1 MLLILKITS
10 KPTPTLL
17 NNSTMSILTEQAKSK
32 LLPYQVKHAE
42 TLCSILLTKCRALD
56 LSQTG
61 TGKSYVSAAICAS
74 LNLRPLII
82 SPKSLITMWP
92 RVLQEYGVKPYGVA
106 NYEMIQNGKY
116 MVEGKQET
124 CPFIKEVGVPRSDKD
139 TIVNEY
145 KSKKDSTDQFVSY
158 KWSDIPDDMILIFD
172 EAHRCK
178 NPRTYNSM
186 LLHTAAETKMKI
198 LLLSATLADKP
209 ETFILPAFVLGLA
222 NTCQGAKHWLSK
234 LRHEYESIMAGVH
247 HKIYPDFASRM
258 KVRDAEVQNLFPDN
272 KIMANCYEMEN
283 AEEIEAQY
291 DLIEKEMIK
300 LRDKESRANNVLSRI
315 LYARM
320 RIEQLKVPTFVKIA
334 KQELN
339 KGKSVALFVN
349 FNETMNTLMSE
360 LNTTCVIKGSQTNK
374 QRDISIDKFNQDLE
388 RVIICNIQSGGV
400 GISLH
405 DTIGN
410 HARVSII
417 SPTWS
422 AQDILQVL
430 GRVYRANAKT
440 PVEQKIIFC
449 QGTIE
454 EQICKNMSRKIT
466 NIAQLNDGDLL
477 SHKIEGLE
485 QPEHD
490 TTILSE
496 PRKIKMEEEADVDDL
511 VEKMTTTSISKKK
524 SKSKKSEPPA
534 PVHVLP
540 VPPTAPVPV
549 LAPTKAKKSKKSEKE
564 SKPVKE
570 VTKKKTTE
578 SEEKRKNKLAE
589 KRKKL
594 LAELKETESQLST
607 IM

>member
-1 MLLILKITS
+1 MQNNY
-10 KPTPTLL
+10 TL
-17 NNSTMSILTEQAKSK
+17 NDQVKSK
-32 LLPYQVKHAE
+32 LLPYQVKHAS
-42 TLCSILLTKCRALD
+42 TLCSILLSKGRALD

-61 TGKSYVSAAICAS
+61 TGKSYVSAGVCAE
-74 LNLRPLII
+74 LGLRPLII
-82 SPKSLITMWP
+82 SPKSLITLWP
-92 RVLQEYGVKPYGVA
+92 RVLHEYGVEPYGVA

-116 MVEGKQET
+116 FVNGKQME
-124 CPFIKEVGVPRSDKD
+124 CPYVKEIGIPRSQKD

-145 KSKKDSTDQFVSY
+145 KSKKNNSDQFVSF
-158 KWSDIPDDMILIFD
+158 KWVNIPDDMILIFD

-178 NPRTYNSM
+178 NSRTYNSM
-186 LLHTAAETKMKI
+186 LLHTAAETQVKI

-209 ETFILPAFVLGLA
+209 ENFILPAFVLGLA
-222 NTCQGAKHWLSK
+222 NTCQGAKHWLSS
-234 LRHEYESIMAGVH
+234 LRHEHESIMAGVH
-247 HKIYPDFASRM
+247 AKIYPEFASRM
-258 KVRDAEVQNLFPDN
+258 KVRDADVKSLFPDN

-283 AEEIEAQY
+283 AQEIEAQY
-291 DLIEKEMIK
+291 KLIELEMIK

-349 FNETMNTLMSE
+349 FNESMATLMSE

-374 QRDISIDKFNQDLE
+374 QRDESIERFNTDAE

-405 DTIGN
+405 DTRGQ

-449 QGTIE
+449 KGTIE
-454 EQICKNMSRKIT
+454 EQICSNMSRKIT

-490 TTILSE
+490 TSSLSK
-496 PRKIKMEEEADVDDL
+496 PRKINIEEEVVDVDQLADQ
-511 VEKMTTTSISKKK
+511 MASTSI
-524 SKSKKSEPPA
+524 
-534 PVHVLP
+534 
-540 VPPTAPVPV
+540 
-549 LAPTKAKKSKKSEKE
+549 
-564 SKPVKE
+564 
-570 VTKKKTTE
+570 TKKKTKSKKETKATIVAPVPAQVPPPVAPISDTE
-578 SEEKRKNKLAE
+578 QKKKKTTKKTEKKTKKTLVEDGLSSSDKKKILAE
-589 KRKKL
+589 KKKKL
-594 LAELKETESQLST
+594 LAELRETESQLLS
-607 IM
+607 M